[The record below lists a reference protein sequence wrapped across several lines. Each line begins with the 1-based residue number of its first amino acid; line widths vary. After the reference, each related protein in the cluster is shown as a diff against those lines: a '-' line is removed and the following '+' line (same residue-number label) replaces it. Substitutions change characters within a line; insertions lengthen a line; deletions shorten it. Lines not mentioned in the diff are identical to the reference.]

1 VPHLPARTRP
11 QRLRAGHDQE
21 LLVAGMS
28 MTDPVADF
36 LTRVRNGITAA
47 HQDVEIPSSKLKR
60 EMARILKEQGY
71 IRDFE
76 IVAPTP
82 EHPGELIRVVLKY
95 TDERRS
101 AITGLKRV
109 SRPGQRT
116 YVGHTEIPKVLGG
129 MGTAIVSTSRGV
141 MTGHEARDAGVG
153 GEVVAHVW

>member
-1 VPHLPARTRP
+1 
-11 QRLRAGHDQE
+11 
-21 LLVAGMS
+21 
-28 MTDPVADF
+28 MTDPIADF

-47 HQDVEIPSSKLKR
+47 HEEVAIPSSKLKR

-71 IRDFE
+71 IRDFAVE
-76 IVAPTP
+76 APTP
-82 EHPGELIRVVLKY
+82 EHPGEIIRVSLKY
-95 TDERRS
+95 TEERRS

-116 YVGHTEIPKVLGG
+116 YVNHTEIPKVLGG

-153 GEVVAHVW
+153 GEVVAHIW

>member
-1 VPHLPARTRP
+1 MP
-11 QRLRAGHDQE
+11 
-21 LLVAGMS
+21 

-47 HQDVEIPSSKLKR
+47 HQDVEIPASRLKR

-71 IRDFE
+71 IRDFALE
-76 IVAPTP
+76 APTAD
-82 EHPGELIRVVLKY
+82 HPGEIIRVTLKY
-95 TDERRS
+95 TDDRRS
-101 AITGLKRV
+101 AITGLRRV
-109 SRPGQRT
+109 SRPGQRH
-116 YVGHTEIPKVLGG
+116 YVDHSHIPKVQGG